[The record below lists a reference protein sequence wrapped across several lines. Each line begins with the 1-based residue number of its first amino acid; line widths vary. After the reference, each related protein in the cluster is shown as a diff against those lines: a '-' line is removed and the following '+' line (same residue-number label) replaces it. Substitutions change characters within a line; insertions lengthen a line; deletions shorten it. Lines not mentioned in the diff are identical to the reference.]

1 MPLQALSPE
10 EYKEYVKVN
19 KSFQTLHYD
28 TVIVKR
34 KKKDGLDSPEV
45 EEAYLVSDIIE
56 ALRTK

>member
-56 ALRTK
+56 ALRKK